1 MGIYIYI
8 YQLAGNQKSCFS
20 RGKKKSWGKL
30 TNFELPTHFMC
41 LKKKLDGV
49 MYIFLQ
55 GFDGDFF
62 IVYFLQG
69 LAVKIKRSLQG

>member
-1 MGIYIYI
+1 VF
-8 YQLAGNQKSCFS
+8 QKE
-20 RGKKKSWGKL
+20 KL
-30 TNFELPTHFMC
+30 N
-41 LKKKLDGV
+41 GV

-69 LAVKIKRSLQG
+69 LAVKIKRSLQGWPVGENT

>member
-8 YQLAGNQKSCFS
+8 STCRKPEKLFFLEEKN
-20 RGKKKSWGKL
+20 SWGKL

-41 LKKKLDGV
+41 FFKKILDGV

>member
-1 MGIYIYI
+1 MSIYIYI
-8 YQLAGNQKSCFS
+8 STCRKPEKLFFW
-20 RGKKKSWGKL
+20 RKKNSWGKL
-30 TNFELPTHFMC
+30 TNFELPTHFIC
-41 LKKKLDGV
+41 FKKKLDGV

>member
-1 MGIYIYI
+1 MLGG
-8 YQLAGNQKSCFS
+8 LVAGMPGESAWENWPILIFPLILCV
-20 RGKKKSWGKL
+20 
-30 TNFELPTHFMC
+30 

-69 LAVKIKRSLQG
+69 LAVKIKRSLQGWPVGENT